1 MEKKIWIEKNDN
13 KNFNQQ
19 IIMDFW
25 MTKFGPYF
33 SKSLSWFIGLIFFPP
48 NMYVKEL
55 SRWVA
60 FHMDFISWLII
71 TQSPFKIGF

>member
-1 MEKKIWIEKNDN
+1 
-13 KNFNQQ
+13 
-19 IIMDFW
+19 

-33 SKSLSWFIGLIFFPP
+33 SKSLSWSFFIGLIFFPT

-60 FHMDFISWLII
+60 FHMDFIS
-71 TQSPFKIGF
+71 